1 MLLKLYKFGDIKD
14 FFEGLSKGLLN
25 VVVKP
30 AAITLIAAPS
40 NNVIHYSSIAKNNDK
55 AKTGFTIKLL
65 DCEHDAEASSPR

>member
-1 MLLKLYKFGDIKD
+1 LLLKLYKFGDIKD

-30 AAITLIAAPS
+30 AAINLIAAPS

-65 DCEHDAEASSPR
+65 DCEHDGEASSPR